1 MELLT
6 FKPFTSTDEL
16 RAALLDRGC
25 EDAIILLD
33 PDYADAV
40 IGIDDEGRVI
50 YSYDLM
56 VQSLCLTDG
65 MTEEEAAEYIDYNIL
80 RSLPYMGEKHPLV
93 MYSLDSPAF
102 CTVDNN

>member
-1 MELLT
+1 MEHFN
-6 FKPFTSTDEL
+6 FKPFVTVDDL
-16 RAALLDRGC
+16 CNALLDRSC
-25 EDAIILLD
+25 DDAIIFRD

-65 MTEEEAAEYIDYNIL
+65 MTEEEAAEYIDYNTL
-80 RSLPYMGEKHPLV
+80 RSLPYMGKKRPII
-93 MYSLDSPAF
+93 MYSLDMPAT
-102 CTVDNN
+102 CAMANY

>member
-1 MELLT
+1 MEQFNFT
-6 FKPFTSTDEL
+6 PFVTVDDL
-16 RAALLDRGC
+16 CNALLDRGC
-25 EDAIILLD
+25 DEAIILRD

-65 MTEEEAAEYIDYNIL
+65 MTEEEAAEYIDYNTL
-80 RSLPYMGEKHPLV
+80 RSLSYMGDKHPLV
-93 MYSLDSPAF
+93 MYSLDHPAPY
-102 CTVDNN
+102 TVESH